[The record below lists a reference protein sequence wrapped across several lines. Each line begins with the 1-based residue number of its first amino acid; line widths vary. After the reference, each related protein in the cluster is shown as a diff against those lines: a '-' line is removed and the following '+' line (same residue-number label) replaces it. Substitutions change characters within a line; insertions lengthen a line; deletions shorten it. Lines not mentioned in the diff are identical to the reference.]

1 MCVVHF
7 HEQLSPTTLPFSRS
21 LFNPLLTSLIL
32 CQIAEQF
39 LFGVETQV
47 NYPLL
52 VLKLAELH
60 TDPQIKVA
68 AAILFKNFVKRN
80 WKLARILPFLEI
92 SSADT
97 YWQTN

>member
-1 MCVVHF
+1 M
-7 HEQLSPTTLPFSRS
+7 
-21 LFNPLLTSLIL
+21 
-32 CQIAEQF
+32 
-39 LFGVETQV
+39 ETQV

-80 WKLARILPFLEI
+80 WKLVTVP
-92 SSADT
+92 SSCP
-97 YWQTN
+97 QVG